1 MTVRVNLVLLFIG
14 EARILQVSVISCD
27 HLPSPQSENFC
38 QKARKKH
45 ATTFVMRALPHKNL
59 PLSVPFIFL
68 SLASSD
74 TAMRI

>member
-27 HLPSPQSENFC
+27 HLPSP
-38 QKARKKH
+38 H
-45 ATTFVMRALPHKNL
+45 ALPHKNL